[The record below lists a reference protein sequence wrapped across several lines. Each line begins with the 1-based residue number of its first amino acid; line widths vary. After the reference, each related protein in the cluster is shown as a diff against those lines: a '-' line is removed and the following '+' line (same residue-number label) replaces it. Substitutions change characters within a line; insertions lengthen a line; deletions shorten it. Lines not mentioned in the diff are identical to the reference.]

1 VAANPSAYTL
11 DSFAMLAYLE
21 GEPGRGRVEELL
33 LAAQCGKISL
43 YLSLINL
50 GEVLYIAERER
61 GLVLAHRTMAAID
74 QLPLQIVP
82 VSRATVLAAAHIK
95 AHHPISYADA
105 FAVVT
110 ARDHHCVLLTGDP
123 EFRSV
128 ADEGLIAVEWLPLR

>member
-1 VAANPSAYTL
+1 
-11 DSFAMLAYLE
+11 MLAYLE
-21 GEPGRGRVEELL
+21 GEPGRSRVEGLL
-33 LAAQCGKISL
+33 LAAQYGKNSL

-50 GEVLYIAERER
+50 GEVLHITERER

-82 VSRATVLAAAHIK
+82 VSRATGLAAAHIK
-95 AHHPISYADA
+95 AQHPISYAGA

-123 EFRSV
+123 ELRSV
-128 ADEGLIAVEWLPLR
+128 ADEGLIAMEWLPLC